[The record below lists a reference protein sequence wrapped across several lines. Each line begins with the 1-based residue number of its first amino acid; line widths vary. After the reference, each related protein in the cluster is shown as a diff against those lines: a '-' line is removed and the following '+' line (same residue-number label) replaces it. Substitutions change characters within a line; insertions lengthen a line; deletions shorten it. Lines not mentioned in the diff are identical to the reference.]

1 MGKKV
6 EVYKVR
12 KVYPKGIHSDKVIK
26 LKHAFYFMI
35 FLLIPFSS
43 SAQFDS
49 TFRYKGM
56 LSVAGTLAFGTMPE
70 NKITNAYFTGS
81 LEYYADSRISI
92 RGDDYLFVN
101 SLTQSSILHKNDA
114 LYFGAFYHFI
124 PNSQFDLM
132 LGFQP
137 GLSYTQVLVGDPYGG
152 YAGLYPD
159 VATICPLTSFVT
171 GFNFFAVK
179 WFHFEVNVRYTI
191 GEHLTGADETNIS
204 ELSFNFGLGLN
215 LNVRK
220 KK

>member
-1 MGKKV
+1 MGKKI
-6 EVYKVR
+6 EVHKVC
-12 KVYPKGIHSDKVIK
+12 KVHKVVK
-26 LKHAFYFMI
+26 LVLTLCFVN
-35 FLLIPFSS
+35 FLLLPFTS

-56 LSVAGTLAFGTMPE
+56 LSGAGTLAFGTMPE

-92 RGDDYLFVN
+92 RGDDYLFIN
-101 SLTQSSILHKNDA
+101 SLTSQNISLRRNEA
-114 LYFGAFYHFI
+114 TYFGAFYHFI

-137 GLSYTQVLVGDPYGG
+137 GWSYTQMLVGDPNGAYPGVS
-152 YAGLYPD
+152 PD
-159 VATICPLTSFVT
+159 VATICPLTSFVA
-171 GFNFFAVK
+171 GFNFFAVR

-204 ELSFNFGLGLN
+204 ELSFNFGLGWNFSVL
-215 LNVRK
+215 K